1 MKENILILIIIL
13 FIIFI
18 IFIILKLLYDRW
30 YPHIDIIKRFNKH
43 TIILWY
49 NKKISKDEVM
59 RSYIK
64 LFEYERTT

>member
-1 MKENILILIIIL
+1 MKEIILILIITL
-13 FIIFI
+13 FI
-18 IFIILKLLYDRW
+18 IFIILKLVYDRY

-49 NKKISKDEVM
+49 NKKISKNEVM
-59 RSYIK
+59 RTFIK

>member
-13 FIIFI
+13 FVT
-18 IFIILKLLYDRW
+18 FIILKLLYDRW

-49 NKKISKDEVM
+49 NKKISKNEVI
-59 RSYIK
+59 RTYIK
-64 LFEYERTT
+64 LYEYET

>member
-18 IFIILKLLYDRW
+18 ILKLVYDRY

-49 NKKISKDEVM
+49 NKRISKDEVM

>member
-18 IFIILKLLYDRW
+18 ILKLVYDRY
-30 YPHIDIIKRFNKH
+30 YPHIDIIKSFNKNN
-43 TIILWY
+43 IILWY

>member
-1 MKENILILIIIL
+1 MEKDILILIIIL
-13 FIIFI
+13 FI

-49 NKKISKDEVM
+49 NKKISKDEVI
-59 RSYIK
+59 RTYIK
-64 LFEYERTT
+64 LYEYKI

>member
-13 FIIFI
+13 FIVFI
-18 IFIILKLLYDRW
+18 KLKLLYDRW

-49 NKKISKDEVM
+49 NKKISRNEVM

>member
-13 FIIFI
+13 FIV
-18 IFIILKLLYDRW
+18 FIILKLVYDRY

-59 RSYIK
+59 RTFIK

>member
-18 IFIILKLLYDRW
+18 RLKLLYDRW
-30 YPHIDIIKRFNKH
+30 CPHIDIIKRFNKH

-49 NKKISKDEVM
+49 NKKISKNEVI
-59 RSYIK
+59 RTYIK
-64 LFEYERTT
+64 LYEYEI

>member
-1 MKENILILIIIL
+1 MEKDILILIIIL

-18 IFIILKLLYDRW
+18 ILKLLYDRL
-30 YPHIDIIKRFNKH
+30 YPHIDIIKSPNKH

-59 RSYIK
+59 RTFIK
-64 LFEYERTT
+64 LFEYEV

>member
-13 FIIFI
+13 FIVFI
-18 IFIILKLLYDRW
+18 RLKLLYDRW

-49 NKKISKDEVM
+49 NKKISKDEVI
-59 RSYIK
+59 RTYIK
-64 LFEYERTT
+64 LYEYEI

>member
-13 FIIFI
+13 FIVFI
-18 IFIILKLLYDRW
+18 RLKLLYDRW

-49 NKKISKDEVM
+49 NKRISKDEII
-59 RSYIK
+59 RTYIK
-64 LFEYERTT
+64 LYEYKT

>member
-1 MKENILILIIIL
+1 MNENILILIIIL

-18 IFIILKLLYDRW
+18 IFIILKLVYDRY
-30 YPHIDIIKRFNKH
+30 YPHIDIIKSFNKH

-59 RSYIK
+59 RTYIK
-64 LFEYERTT
+64 LYEYET

>member
-13 FIIFI
+13 FI

-49 NKKISKDEVM
+49 NKKISRNEVM
-59 RSYIK
+59 RTFIK

>member
-1 MKENILILIIIL
+1 MEKDILILIIIL

-18 IFIILKLLYDRW
+18 ILKLLYDRY
-30 YPHIDIIKRFNKH
+30 YPHIDIIKSPNKH

-59 RSYIK
+59 RTFIK
-64 LFEYERTT
+64 LFEYEV

>member
-13 FIIFI
+13 FI

-49 NKKISKDEVM
+49 NKRISKDEVM
-59 RSYIK
+59 RTFIK
-64 LFEYERTT
+64 LFEYERAT

>member
-1 MKENILILIIIL
+1 MEKDILILIIIL

-18 IFIILKLLYDRW
+18 RLKLLYDRW

-49 NKKISKDEVM
+49 NKKISKDEVI
-59 RSYIK
+59 RTYIK
-64 LFEYERTT
+64 LYEYET

>member
-1 MKENILILIIIL
+1 MEKDILILIIIL
-13 FIIFI
+13 FI

-49 NKKISKDEVM
+49 NKKISKNEVT
-59 RSYIK
+59 RTYIK
-64 LFEYERTT
+64 LYEYET

>member
-18 IFIILKLLYDRW
+18 ILKLLYDRY
-30 YPHIDIIKRFNKH
+30 YPHIDIINGFNKH

-49 NKKISKDEVM
+49 NKKISKNEVM
-59 RSYIK
+59 RTYIK
-64 LFEYERTT
+64 LYEYET

>member
-1 MKENILILIIIL
+1 MEKNILILIIIL

-18 IFIILKLLYDRW
+18 RLKLLYDRW

-49 NKKISKDEVM
+49 NKKISKNEVM
-59 RSYIK
+59 RTFIK

>member
-1 MKENILILIIIL
+1 MEKDILILIIIL
-13 FIIFI
+13 FI

-49 NKKISKDEVM
+49 NKRISRNEVM

>member
-13 FIIFI
+13 FIT
-18 IFIILKLLYDRW
+18 FIILKLLYDRW

-49 NKKISKDEVM
+49 NKKISKNEVT
-59 RSYIK
+59 RTYIK
-64 LFEYERTT
+64 LYEYEI

>member
-18 IFIILKLLYDRW
+18 ILKLVYDRL
-30 YPHIDIIKRFNKH
+30 YPHIDIIKSFNKH

-49 NKKISKDEVM
+49 NKKVSRDEVM

>member
-1 MKENILILIIIL
+1 MKEIILILIIIL

-18 IFIILKLLYDRW
+18 ILTLLYDRY
-30 YPHIDIIKRFNKH
+30 YPHIDIIKMFNKH

-59 RSYIK
+59 RTYIK
-64 LFEYERTT
+64 LYEYEI

>member
-1 MKENILILIIIL
+1 MEKDILILIIIL
-13 FIIFI
+13 FI

-49 NKKISKDEVM
+49 NKKVSKDEVV
-59 RSYIK
+59 RAYIK
-64 LFEYERTT
+64 LII